1 MYIIYMYI
9 CMYMYVCICKYVC
22 IQPLAEECY
31 KLLDKEVY
39 KNEGKES
46 GAKGQVGAR
55 ENRRGGADTP
65 SGQD

>member
-1 MYIIYMYI
+1 
-9 CMYMYVCICKYVC
+9 MYMYVCICKYVC

-55 ENRRGGADTP
+55 ENRRGGGVP
-65 SGQD
+65 KMIC